1 MAETEERPAI
11 LSDRA
16 QHLLKIL
23 VEMYI
28 HGGEP
33 VGSRSLA
40 RDSGLNLSPASIRN
54 VMADLEEM
62 GLINAPHTSSGR
74 VPTVQGYRVFVDTL
88 LSTTSLDSAEVRRI
102 QDSIDGAHDPGALV
116 ETASTLLSDI
126 THMAGLVMLP
136 RPVQSTV
143 RQVEFLPLS
152 GEQVLVILVINE
164 REVENR
170 IIHTGRRYS
179 ASELE
184 QAANYLN
191 AACSGR
197 DLKTARREILAEL
210 SQVRENLNRM
220 MLAVVEM
227 ADKAF
232 VTEHGRDDLL
242 VTGQTHLLDYV
253 DLANMD
259 QIRQLF
265 DAFNQKSDILHLL
278 DQSMSADGVNLFI
291 GEESG
296 YEAFD
301 GCSVVS
307 APYEADGEILGVLG
321 VVGPTRMRYE
331 RVIPIVDVTAK
342 LLSAALKPRH

>member
-1 MAETEERPAI
+1 MSKLEERPPI

-40 RDSGLNLSPASIRN
+40 RDSGLNLSSASIRN
-54 VMADLEEM
+54 VMADLEEL
-62 GLINAPHTSSGR
+62 GLINSPHTSSGR

-88 LSTTSLDSAEVRRI
+88 LSTKALDSEEVRRI

-116 ETASTLLSDI
+116 EAASTLLSDI

-136 RPVQSTV
+136 RQVHSTV

-191 AACSGR
+191 AACTGR

-278 DQSMSADGVNLFI
+278 DQSMRADGVNL
-291 GEESG
+291 S
-296 YEAFD
+296 
-301 GCSVVS
+301 
-307 APYEADGEILGVLG
+307 
-321 VVGPTRMRYE
+321 
-331 RVIPIVDVTAK
+331 
-342 LLSAALKPRH
+342 